1 MANIL
6 LITSS
11 PRGSESYS
19 NRIAD
24 TVIRD
29 LRNNDPDA
37 LLMVRDLAQD
47 PLPHVDDDFVA
58 ATRGREGPQTT
69 RQQAIL
75 AES

>member
-1 MANIL
+1 MANVL

-37 LLMVRDLAQD
+37 LLMVRDLAQ
-47 PLPHVDDDFVA
+47 
-58 ATRGREGPQTT
+58 G
-69 RQQAIL
+69 
-75 AES
+75 

>member
-29 LRNNDPDA
+29 LLRA
-37 LLMVRDLAQD
+37 LHPSVTSGWR
-47 PLPHVDDDFVA
+47 
-58 ATRGREGPQTT
+58 
-69 RQQAIL
+69 
-75 AES
+75 

>member
-47 PLPHVDDDFVA
+47 PLPHVDDGSITSRVQGVHLVTA
-58 ATRGREGPQTT
+58 KRVRRA
-69 RQQAIL
+69 
-75 AES
+75 S

>member
-47 PLPHVDDDFVA
+47 PLPHVDDDFVD
-58 ATRGREGPQTT
+58 GRDRKPRDNRRSWPNRT
-69 RQQAIL
+69 
-75 AES
+75 S